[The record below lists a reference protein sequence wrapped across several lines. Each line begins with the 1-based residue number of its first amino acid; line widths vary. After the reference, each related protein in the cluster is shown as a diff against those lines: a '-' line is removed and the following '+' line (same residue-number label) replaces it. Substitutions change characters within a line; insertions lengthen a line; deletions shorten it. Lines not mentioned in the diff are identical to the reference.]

1 MDLNTFLMRKQAS
14 PAGGPYNISNVRESN
29 GWVYDPVTKSAIPV
43 QEYYRYGQSYG
54 DENSVSLQGEDE
66 FNQFA
71 SKYDG
76 NTFDFQAYN
85 AGGRDLGRYDANQ
98 MHAQRAAQIRQEN
111 EADAARRD
119 AEAANY
125 ENSAQWQEY
134 KALMA
139 RRSKTNPQPGA
150 GASQNNVYGDGV
162 PAPTGTPDATTAPAA
177 PPAAPPADK
186 GAPATPPATTT
197 TGVTDASAP
206 GTPATSGKNPKKQK
220 SIAGVGPAVGSA
232 TVPKDTGG
240 HISRDQ
246 ALMLLHQGYAPT
258 SIGGWTQAYDSTL
271 PGEHLARMKQDSNY
285 NPFGHY
291 TKQQAD
297 RIISNSTT
305 PETMNF
311 NGTKYN
317 LKDPLEAR
325 KYQAAR
331 AAYKAKLDPNSAE
344 YKRLFPS
351 NKRYTVNQLK
361 QQDAAAA
368 RLGYIPMRYF

>member
-14 PAGGPYNISNVRESN
+14 SAGGPYNISNVKESN

-43 QEYYRYGQSYG
+43 QEYYNGAQSYG

-85 AGGRDLGRYDANQ
+85 SSGRDLGRYDANQ
-98 MHAQRAAQIRQEN
+98 MHVQRGAKIQQEN
-111 EADAARRD
+111 NADAARRA
-119 AEAANY
+119 AEAEAY
-125 ENSAQWQEY
+125 KNSAQWKEYQEVM
-134 KALMA
+134 KRNNAA
-139 RRSKTNPQPGA
+139 NTQTQQPAAGTPQDVYGNEIKVNPGA
-150 GASQNNVYGDGV
+150 SSATTTGDNDITT
-162 PAPTGTPDATTAPAA
+162 TGTTAATTTG
-177 PPAAPPADK
+177 DNTTLTTTTS
-186 GAPATPPATTT
+186 TPTTT
-197 TGVTDASAP
+197 TGVGDKVGKTTRQRKAP
-206 GTPATSGKNPKKQK
+206 
-220 SIAGVGPAVGSA
+220 V
-232 TVPKDTGG
+232 DRGG

-246 ALMLLHQGYAPT
+246 ALMLLHQGYSPT

-271 PGEHLARMKQDSNY
+271 PREHLDRMKQDPNY
-285 NPFGHY
+285 NPFSHY
-291 TKQQAD
+291 NKRQAD
-297 RIISNSTT
+297 RIINNSTT
-305 PETMNF
+305 PEIMNF
-311 NGTKYN
+311 DNTKYN
-317 LKDPLEAR
+317 LKDPLDAR

-351 NKRYTVNQLK
+351 DKRYTVKQLK

-368 RLGYIPMRYF
+368 RFGHIPMRYF